1 MSTFKTQ
8 LPAYFET
15 QTLNLTPL
23 TVLTGCN
30 NTGKT
35 TILQQCRSQYSS
47 AQYFKWNECSI
58 ALADIEHNIMINSVI
73 ILEQPECALHPI
85 LQLEIAD
92 KIIELMNR
100 SQITIVETH
109 SDHIINRLTRRY
121 IEGVVTDEDMTIYHL
136 IKENSKTKIDHV
148 PIDKEKGIYY
158 EKPSF
163 FYQIIEET
171 EAILNAGYNNYIN
184 RCVEIEN
191 K

>member
-1 MSTFKTQ
+1 
-8 LPAYFET
+8 
-15 QTLNLTPL
+15 
-23 TVLTGCN
+23 
-30 NTGKT
+30 
-35 TILQQCRSQYSS
+35 
-47 AQYFKWNECSI
+47 
-58 ALADIEHNIMINSVI
+58 MINSVV

-121 IEGVVTDEDMTIYHL
+121 IEGVITDEDMTIYHL

-158 EKPSF
+158 DKPSF

-171 EAILNAGYNNYIN
+171 EAILSI
-184 RCVEIEN
+184 
-191 K
+191 

>member
-8 LPAYFET
+8 LPTYFET

-47 AQYFKWNECSI
+47 AQYFKWKECSI
-58 ALADIEHNIMINSVI
+58 ALADIEHNIMINSVV

-121 IEGVVTDEDMTIYHL
+121 IEGVITDEDMTIYHL

-171 EAILNAGYNNYIN
+171 EAILNAGFNNYIN
-184 RCVEIEN
+184 RCAEIEN

>member
-121 IEGVVTDEDMTIYHL
+121 IEGVITDEDMTIYHL

-163 FYQIIEET
+163 FYQTIEET
-171 EAILNAGYNNYIN
+171 EAILNAGFNNYIN
-184 RCVEIEN
+184 RCAEIEN

>member
-100 SQITIVETH
+100 SQIVIVETH

-121 IEGVVTDEDMTIYHL
+121 IEGVVTDEDVTIYHL

-171 EAILNAGYNNYIN
+171 EAILQAGYNNYIN

>member
-8 LPAYFET
+8 LPTYFET

-47 AQYFKWNECSI
+47 AQYFKRKECSI
-58 ALADIEHNIMINSVI
+58 ALADIEHNIMINSVV
-73 ILEQPECALHPI
+73 ILEQPECVLHPI

-121 IEGVVTDEDMTIYHL
+121 IEGVITDEDMTIYHL

-171 EAILNAGYNNYIN
+171 EAILQAGYNNYIN

>member
-1 MSTFKTQ
+1 MSTFKIQ
-8 LPAYFET
+8 LPTIFET

-35 TILQQCRSQYSS
+35 TILQQCSLQYPT
-47 AQYFKWNECSI
+47 QYFKWKECSI
-58 ALADIEHNIMINSVI
+58 ALADIEHNIMSNNVV
-73 ILEQPECALHPI
+73 ILEQPECGLHPI

-92 KIIELMNR
+92 KIIESMNR

-121 IEGVVTDEDMTIYHL
+121 VEGVVTDGNMTIYHL
-136 IKENSKTKIDHV
+136 IKENLKTKIDRV
-148 PIDKEKGIYY
+148 SIDKDRGIHY

-171 EAILNAGYNNYIN
+171 EAILQAGYSNYIN
-184 RCVEIEN
+184 RCAEIEN

>member
-30 NTGKT
+30 NTDKT

-100 SQITIVETH
+100 SQIVIVETH

-121 IEGVVTDEDMTIYHL
+121 IEGVVTDEDVTIYHL

-171 EAILNAGYNNYIN
+171 ESILQAGYNNYIN

>member
-8 LPAYFET
+8 LPTYFET

-47 AQYFKWNECSI
+47 AQYFKWKECYI
-58 ALADIEHNIMINSVI
+58 ALADIEHNIMSDSVV
-73 ILEQPECALHPI
+73 ILEQPECGLHPI

-92 KIIELMNR
+92 KIIESMNR

-121 IEGVVTDEDMTIYHL
+121 VEGVVADEHMTIYHL
-136 IKENSKTKIDHV
+136 ITENSKTKIDRV
-148 PIDKEKGIYY
+148 PINKERGIHY
-158 EKPSF
+158 EKSSF

-171 EAILNAGYNNYIN
+171 EAILNAGFNNCIN
-184 RCVEIEN
+184 RCTEIEN

>member
-8 LPAYFET
+8 LPTYFET

-35 TILQQCRSQYSS
+35 TILQQCRSHYSS
-47 AQYFKWNECSI
+47 AQYFKWKECSI

-136 IKENSKTKIDHV
+136 IKEKSKTKIDHV

-163 FYQIIEET
+163 FYQTIEET
-171 EAILNAGYNNYIN
+171 EAILQAGYNNYIN

>member
-1 MSTFKTQ
+1 MSTFKIQ
-8 LPAYFET
+8 LPTYFET

-35 TILQQCRSQYSS
+35 TILQQCRSQHSS
-47 AQYFKWNECSI
+47 AQYFKWKECSI
-58 ALADIEHNIMINSVI
+58 ALADIEHNIMINSVV

-100 SQITIVETH
+100 LQITIVETH

-171 EAILNAGYNNYIN
+171 EAILQAGYNNYIN

>member
-8 LPAYFET
+8 LPTYFET

-47 AQYFKWNECSI
+47 PQYFKWKECSI
-58 ALADIEHNIMINSVI
+58 ALADIEHNIMINSVV

-171 EAILNAGYNNYIN
+171 EAILQAGYNNYIN

>member
-100 SQITIVETH
+100 SQIVIVETH

-121 IEGVVTDEDMTIYHL
+121 IEGVVTDEDVTIYHL

-171 EAILNAGYNNYIN
+171 ESILQAGYNNYIN

>member
-8 LPAYFET
+8 LPTYFET

-171 EAILNAGYNNYIN
+171 EAILQAGYNNYIN